1 MIPRS
6 DNRPHVRTGTNCDTL
21 EIRQWL
27 IEISN
32 NAWCTPPSRM
42 LINDSLKFLLWNRI
56 IDDTRIG
63 SQIDCVAFHTVRL
76 FRNTSNYCIL
86 LTIIPRRRRRFFS
99 IIILPVLE
107 KSTESCFLQEN
118 STESDVKHTQK
129 SPAPVRRHQMHQ
141 NSHWKFAPNISIK
154 FASKLH
160 FPWFASKISLLGGN
174 STVATRSNRSIARAL
189 TRTG

>member
-1 MIPRS
+1 MIPCS

-32 NAWCTPPSRM
+32 SAWCTPPSRM
-42 LINDSLKFLLWNRI
+42 LINTSLKFLLWNRI

-63 SQIDCVAFHTVRL
+63 SQIDWVAFHTVRL

-86 LTIIPRRRRRFFS
+86 LTIIPRRRRRFFR
-99 IIILPVLE
+99 IIILLE

-118 STESDVKHTQK
+118 STESDVKHQN
-129 SPAPVRRHQMHQ
+129 VRLRRHLTGNLHQTFRSNLHQ
-141 NSHWKFAPNISIK
+141 NFTSLICIKNFAPPGK
-154 FASKLH
+154 
-160 FPWFASKISLLGGN
+160 
-174 STVATRSNRSIARAL
+174 
-189 TRTG
+189 

>member
-6 DNRPHVRTGTNCDTL
+6 DNIPHVRTGTNYDTL

-42 LINDSLKFLLWNRI
+42 LINASLKFLLWNRI

-99 IIILPVLE
+99 ITGTRKINRIVFSAGKFNRIRCQTHTKIACGAIRCTKILTGNL
-107 KSTESCFLQEN
+107 
-118 STESDVKHTQK
+118 
-129 SPAPVRRHQMHQ
+129 HQTFRSNLHQ
-141 NSHWKFAPNISIK
+141 NFTSLDLHQKFRSSGEIVRLQREATDQLHAP
-154 FASKLH
+154 
-160 FPWFASKISLLGGN
+160 
-174 STVATRSNRSIARAL
+174 
-189 TRTG
+189 

>member
-42 LINDSLKFLLWNRI
+42 LINASLKFLLWNRI

-63 SQIDCVAFHTVRL
+63 SQIDWVAFHTVRL

-86 LTIIPRRRRRFFS
+86 LTIIPRRRRRFFR
-99 IIILPVLE
+99 IGIL
-107 KSTESCFLQEN
+107 ESRFLQEN
-118 STESDVKHTQK
+118 STESDVKHK
-129 SPAPVRRHQMHQ
+129 KISLRRHL
-141 NSHWKFAPNISIK
+141 KFASKISIK

-160 FPWFASKISLLGGN
+160 FPWFASKMSLLRGN
-174 STVATRSNRSIARAL
+174 STVATRTNRSIARTL
-189 TRTG
+189 SNSSDLQ